1 MIFNNFGS
9 SYIAI
14 LIITFLIGNFLIHL
28 KYVSPYFLYFL
39 DIIIAL
45 PAYFINTAIPS
56 IWDSIRFDTMLNLF
70 REANNLYGISGG
82 LNWALNFSG
91 YYTKQPVVVIYVW
104 LYSFFKN
111 NSVFFYC
118 NILLFLFLVSLL
130 ITQVQKIYKLSN
142 KVSLIVKFVI
152 LASFNIFFEIEG
164 VRNFLS
170 YIILATF
177 VFIDFYSHEYKKKIL
192 CILAYGLAIGLH
204 PAALPFVLFR
214 IIFILNNKLIRMV
227 LAVFAVTYT
236 ILLPQIL
243 HIFSSFS
250 YFVNDNSKTYLYGQS
265 NFSSYTGFN
274 EVLFST
280 FLLISLILELLIF
293 YKCNFQKKLSQNYLQ
308 YYIVAIL
315 FTIGSCLSV
324 QVYLRAIFLLLFLSI
339 PIKMILFS
347 KYKDKVLNYITIYL
361 YRYSSVIFSLMMLF
375 YWNWQTY
382 KNVVMY

>member
-1 MIFNNFGS
+1 MYG
-9 SYIAI
+9 YI
-14 LIITFLIGNFLIHL
+14 
-28 KYVSPYFLYFL
+28 V
-39 DIIIAL
+39 
-45 PAYFINTAIPS
+45 
-56 IWDSIRFDTMLNLF
+56 
-70 REANNLYGISGG
+70 
-82 LNWALNFSG
+82 
-91 YYTKQPVVVIYVW
+91 
-104 LYSFFKN
+104 FFKN

-293 YKCNFQKKLSQNYLQ
+293 YKCNFQKKTF
-308 YYIVAIL
+308 AKL
-315 FTIGSCLSV
+315 FTVLYSSNF
-324 QVYLRAIFLLLFLSI
+324 VYDRLLFKCASVF
-339 PIKMILFS
+339 KSNILIVVF
-347 KYKDKVLNYITIYL
+347 KYTDKNDF
-361 YRYSSVIFSLMMLF
+361 IF
-375 YWNWQTY
+375 
-382 KNVVMY
+382 KI